1 MPKYLQ
7 LEEMS
12 IVERSEIASREGSV
26 SLRLMAPVET
36 RKDKMAL
43 AAIYQSN
50 PEDALFF
57 IAEKGTK
64 KEVWNMLK
72 TMHLGTGRVKNAKV

>member
-1 MPKYLQ
+1 
-7 LEEMS
+7 
-12 IVERSEIASREGSV
+12 
-26 SLRLMAPVET
+26 
-36 RKDKMAL
+36 MAL

-72 TMHLGTGRVKNAKV
+72 TMHLGTGRVKNAKVQTLRSEFEALRMKETENIDDFTSKVSTIVKKV